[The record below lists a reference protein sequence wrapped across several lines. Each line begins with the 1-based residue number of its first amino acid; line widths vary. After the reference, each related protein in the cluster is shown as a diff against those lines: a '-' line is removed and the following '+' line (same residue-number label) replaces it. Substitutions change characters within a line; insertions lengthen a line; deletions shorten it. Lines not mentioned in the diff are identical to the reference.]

1 MALTVV
7 QKVAQ
12 LKAERQA
19 LQEKAIVPVT
29 PSTPEFVPGEPQV
42 VTTRLFG
49 GLIKFDTVVPTPQVQ
64 TQDNTAALATQ
75 ARVAELNTVIAGQSA
90 ELAQL
95 RQAVLVLAQSAK
107 SVELSNQQIVDGI
120 AVIKQQTKKEI
131 KPFKDLAAEMHKI
144 YTEIVSDT
152 DFFNSDVKAVTVGRG
167 LRSILSF
174 GTAAPEAIH
183 AAKREVF
190 AHMKTVRAM
199 AERMEALYEYACVY
213 HPSDTAEWV
222 SKVTTTLTVNK
233 KSWGFLDLFTAS
245 FLPEFN
251 TQLYKLR
258 GLPT

>member
-1 MALTVV
+1 MTLTVI

-19 LQEKAIVPVT
+19 HQEQAIVPV
-29 PSTPEFVPGEPQV
+29 SSHTPEFVPGEPQV
-42 VTTRLFG
+42 VTTSLFG
-49 GLIKFDTVVPTPQVQ
+49 GLIKFDTVVPAPQAQ
-64 TQDNTAALATQ
+64 PQDNTAALATQ

-95 RQAVLVLAQSAK
+95 RQALLVLAQSAK

-120 AVIKQQTKKEI
+120 AVIKDQTKVKVRAFDDLVKEI
-131 KPFKDLAAEMHKI
+131 HGLFMD
-144 YTEIVSDT
+144 IVSDT

-199 AERMEALYEYACVY
+199 LQRMETLYEYACANY
-213 HPSDTAEWV
+213 PNETTEWV
-222 SKVTTTLTVNK
+222 FKVTTTLTVNK
-233 KSWGFLDLFTAS
+233 KSWSFLDLFAAS